1 MRHMK
6 WNSSNCEENGSR
18 SNVSPHRYTLSLID
32 TYGFADIPKGQPSI
46 SDFALVRRQFHI
58 FERALKKFKS
68 DVGLW
73 IQYVEIAKREG
84 ARALVGRITARY
96 TPDGPLFTK
105 INICPSCLH
114 LQGPPTSSEHPS
126 TIHPSSLP

>member
-1 MRHMK
+1 MK
-6 WNSSNCEENGSR
+6 WNSNNCEENGSR
-18 SNVSPHRYTLSLID
+18 GYVSLID
-32 TYGFADIPKGQPSI
+32 IPYHLLTFMDFSDIPKGQPSI

-84 ARALVGRITARY
+84 ARVLVGRITARY
-96 TPDGPLFTK
+96 APDV
-105 INICPSCLH
+105 H
-114 LQGPPTSSEHPS
+114 YLQ
-126 TIHPSSLP
+126 

>member
-1 MRHMK
+1 MRKRTAFETALVRRIAKKSDFIRYATYEMELEQLRRK
-6 WNSSNCEENGSR
+6 RVERLRES
-18 SNVSPHRYTLSLID
+18 HRYTLSFVDI
-32 TYGFADIPKGQPSI
+32 YGFSDVPKGQPSI

-84 ARALVGRITARY
+84 ARVLVGRITARY
-96 TPDGPLFTK
+96 APDV
-105 INICPSCLH
+105 H
-114 LQGPPTSSEHPS
+114 YLQ
-126 TIHPSSLP
+126 